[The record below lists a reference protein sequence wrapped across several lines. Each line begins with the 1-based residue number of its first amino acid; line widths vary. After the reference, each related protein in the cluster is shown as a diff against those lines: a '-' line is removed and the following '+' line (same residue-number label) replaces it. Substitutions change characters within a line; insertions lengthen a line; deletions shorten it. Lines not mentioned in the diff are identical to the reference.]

1 MEADFKEKTWSLQ
14 KKIHSSFFIFFPI
27 KTCWWTLCWCNP
39 CLFIYNSCLTFIT
52 FVYLCHFQRNA
63 PAVGF
68 LYPQNNGFNSFG
80 DKNMDIFPMTWS
92 FPTLR
97 WNRGGLRIPVPW
109 QPASYSCLAKT
120 RVTGRWLWLQ
130 YVYALFSRFKRLK
143 PRIKLWMEWMGWKHQ
158 SKHSED
164 TTWACDEL
172 QFSTFLGK
180 CV

>member
-97 WNRGGLRIPVPW
+97 WKSWR
-109 QPASYSCLAKT
+109 T
-120 RVTGRWLWLQ
+120 
-130 YVYALFSRFKRLK
+130 
-143 PRIKLWMEWMGWKHQ
+143 
-158 SKHSED
+158 ED
-164 TTWACDEL
+164 P
-172 QFSTFLGK
+172 QFLGSQQATVAWRK
-180 CV
+180 QGSQDGDCGYNMFMLCLVGWNGWNRESSYGWNGWVESTNQNTAKIRLELVMSFNFPPF